1 MSVIRS
7 VINLVRRQINT
18 WFKLDVVRVS
28 GQYTLNAHV
37 ATVMKQYE
45 VDAIIDVGA
54 NEGAF
59 GLLMRNA
66 GFKGPIYSFEPVA
79 SAFEVLSQRASK
91 DGAWHV
97 FGFALGAQ
105 AGNAQI
111 NVSKFS
117 QFSSILSATSY
128 GNTWKNMKVQHKQDI
143 VIRTLDD
150 CFREGLL
157 GKNVRYFL
165 KMDTQGF
172 DVEVF
177 NGAVQFLPSICCL
190 LSELSLIPLYE
201 GMPTY
206 MESLARYNGEGFLV
220 SGIYPVTRNENLAL
234 NEVDCIMVH
243 PGYAALNPVP
253 DGCEAS
259 DG

>member
-1 MSVIRS
+1 MSLARK
-7 VINLVRRQINT
+7 VINLVRRQLNRR
-18 WFKLDVVRVS
+18 FNLDVVRVS

-37 ATVMKQYE
+37 ATVIKRYG

-54 NEGAF
+54 SEGAF

-66 GFKGPIYSFEPVA
+66 GFQGPIYSFEPVT
-79 SAFEVLSQRASK
+79 SAFEVLAQRASR
-91 DGAWHV
+91 DDEWHV
-97 FGFALGAQ
+97 FDFALGAQ
-105 AGNAQI
+105 AGKAQI

-128 GNTWKNMKVQHKQDI
+128 GNTWVNMEVQHKQDI

-157 GKNVRYFL
+157 GKGARYFL

-177 NGAVQFLPSICCL
+177 KGATQLLPHVCCL
-190 LSELSLIPLYE
+190 LSELSLIPLYQ

-206 MESLARYNGEGFLV
+206 LESLARYNGEGFLV
-220 SGIYPVTRNENLAL
+220 SGVYPITRNKNLAL
-234 NEVDCIMVH
+234 NEVDCILVH
-243 PGYAALNPVP
+243 SDFPAADPA
-253 DGCEAS
+253 GQGAAR
-259 DG
+259 